1 MAMDLTLRPMSTSQV
16 LDRTFQ
22 LYRSNFWLFAS
33 IAALPPALILIAQLL
48 AIGGG
53 LILTRT
59 LGSMTSI
66 VALALGVVG
75 FAILYL
81 IGSALATGATVHA
94 VSRVHLASPVTISE
108 SYKAVGPLLW
118 RILGITVLISL
129 MAGGA
134 FLAGYLVLLVPTL
147 LLGFL
152 ARGAARSAAPFL
164 FFVAGFIGFAAM
176 VAAAV
181 WAIRIYCRYSLAV
194 PACVV
199 ERLPVIGS
207 LQRSK
212 FLSSKALFRIFLIYL
227 LLVILSLALGA
238 ALSIPNYIE
247 MAVHQGKETLP
258 FQFWG
263 FVASFLAGTLAG
275 PIATIAISLVYYDH
289 RVRKEAFD
297 LQLMMEA
304 VGQPAAQQAA
314 GAAPGIG

>member
-1 MAMDLTLRPMSTSQV
+1 MDLTLRPMSTSQV

-22 LYRSNFWLFAS
+22 LYRSKFWLFAG
-33 IAALPPALILIAQLL
+33 IAALPPALILIAELL

-53 LILTRT
+53 LILART
-59 LGSMTSI
+59 FGSMTSI
-66 VALALGVVG
+66 VALALGVV
-75 FAILYL
+75 AIVVLYL

-94 VSRVHLASPVTISE
+94 VSRVHLASPASISE

-118 RILGITVLISL
+118 RILGITLLISL

-134 FLAGYLVLLVPTL
+134 FLLGYLVLFVPT
-147 LLGFL
+147 FL
-152 ARGAARSAAPFL
+152 TGVLASGGARSVAPFL
-164 FFVAGFIGFAAM
+164 IFATGFIGFGAI
-176 VAAAV
+176 VAAGV

-194 PACVV
+194 PACVA

-207 LQRSK
+207 LHRSK
-212 FLSSKALFRIFLIYL
+212 FLSSRALFRIFLIYL

-247 MAVHQGKETLP
+247 MAVNHGKESLP
-258 FQFWG
+258 MQIWG

-275 PIATIAISLVYYDH
+275 PAGTIAISLVYYDH

-304 VGQPAAQQAA
+304 IGQPAPPRAA
-314 GAAPGIG
+314 GAAPGLG